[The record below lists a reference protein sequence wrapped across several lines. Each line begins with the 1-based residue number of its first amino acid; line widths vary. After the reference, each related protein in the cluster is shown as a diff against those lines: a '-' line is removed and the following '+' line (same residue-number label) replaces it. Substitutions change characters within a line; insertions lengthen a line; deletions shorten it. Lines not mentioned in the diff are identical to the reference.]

1 MPALNTTAFEER
13 AMINT
18 QITAIASLDN
28 PHRGS
33 GCTSLNVRQPESFRG
48 SDHDRERN
56 FARKALDKAFR
67 DGILSRTERD
77 IARTVLNLWFFHRG
91 PSLTGVIRPGRAYL
105 ARKNK
110 CSVRTVASLL
120 KRLRDA
126 GILATIAY
134 AKGGRRATQYRLD
147 VQGLMVW
154 CGVKFPEVAEG
165 ALKLLARPLSNLLR
179 AYQNRAMAA
188 HGSNKRFKV
197 SADYR
202 PEVRPPGQNWWED
215 WAGDAHV

>member
-1 MPALNTTAFEER
+1 MS
-13 AMINT
+13 NT
-18 QITAIASLDN
+18 QITVISSYDKPKGVSECQPFN
-28 PHRGS
+28 
-33 GCTSLNVRQPESFRG
+33 GCQAESFRG

-67 DGILSRTERD
+67 EGILSRTERD
-77 IARTVLNLWFFHRG
+77 VARTVLNLWFFHRG
-91 PSLTGVIRPGRAYL
+91 PKLTGVIRPGRAYL

-126 GILATIAY
+126 GILITIAY

-154 CGVKFPEVAEG
+154 CGVKFPEVAKG

-188 HGSNKRFKV
+188 HGYNKRFKV
-197 SADYR
+197 SADNR
-202 PEVRPPGQNWWED
+202 PEVRPPGQNWWEG